1 MAEISVEQGGVTLAG
16 EEDGEGVPVVLLHG
30 LTATRRYVVMG
41 SRSLQRDG
49 HRVVAY
55 DARGH
60 GGSSPAPSPDAYGY
74 ETLAGDLLAVLD
86 DRGVDRAV
94 LAGASM
100 GAHTLV
106 RFALDHGDRV
116 AGMVVIT
123 PAFDPDATEDEER
136 RLARWDALSQGL
148 REGGVEGFVEAYG
161 TPKSPERW
169 HETIFK
175 VLRQRLGAHEHP
187 EALADALRA
196 VPRSRP
202 FEDWSE
208 LAELALPA
216 IVVASRDEAD
226 PEHPY
231 AVGKR
236 YAEAIPGA
244 ELRSE
249 DPGSSPLAWQGS
261 RLSQVIA
268 DVGRLAGR

>member
-1 MAEISVEQGGVTLAG
+1 
-16 EEDGEGVPVVLLHG
+16 
-30 LTATRRYVVMG
+30 
-41 SRSLQRDG
+41 
-49 HRVVAY
+49 
-55 DARGH
+55 
-60 GGSSPAPSPDAYGY
+60 
-74 ETLAGDLLAVLD
+74 
-86 DRGVDRAV
+86 
-94 LAGASM
+94 M

-106 RFALDHGDRV
+106 RFALDHGDRI
-116 AGMVVIT
+116 AGIVVVT
-123 PAFDPDATEDEER
+123 PAFDPNDTQDEER
-136 RLARWDALSQGL
+136 RHASWDALSAGL

-175 VLRQRLGAHEHP
+175 VLRQRLSAHEHP

-208 LAELALPA
+208 LAELAVPA

-231 AVGKR
+231 AVGER

-249 DPGSSPLAWQGS
+249 EPGSSPMAWQGS
-261 RLSQVIA
+261 QLSAVIA
-268 DVGRLAGR
+268 ELGAQVG